1 MKMKN
6 LKWRMLGVMGATIS
20 LFAGFACGGATVEHM
35 QQSDAQFRLAATVH
49 QEGGNRAVVIRH
61 LRNSLELDDTNPR
74 AHLLMGFVLIERRNW
89 RAGLPSLE
97 RAVQLME
104 ELGGSSAALAE
115 ARNVLGS
122 ALIQAGRSS
131 DAVPILEASAGDLM
145 NTTPHLALGNLGLAY
160 YEMEQYGD
168 ARVALRDA
176 VEQQQ
181 RFCLGY
187 YRLGMVLFAQEEFEL
202 AERALT
208 HAVDADPSC
217 TGFQDAYKLRGEV
230 YARLEL
236 STEAVSDME
245 RCMELG
251 PRTVTGQF
259 CERFLEGI
267 R

>member
-1 MKMKN
+1 
-6 LKWRMLGVMGATIS
+6 
-20 LFAGFACGGATVEHM
+20 M
-35 QQSDAQFRLAATVH
+35 QQSDAQFRLAATIH
-49 QEGGNRAVVIRH
+49 QEGGNRAVVIQH
-61 LRNSLELDDTNPR
+61 LRNALEMDGANPR

-89 RAGLPSLE
+89 RAGIPSLE
-97 RAVQLME
+97 RAVELME
-104 ELGGSSAALAE
+104 DRGAGGAALGGAALGGAALAE

-122 ALIQAGRSS
+122 ALIQAGRSQ

-145 NTTPHLALGNLGLAY
+145 NTTPHLALGNLGLAH
-160 YEMEQYGD
+160 YEMEQYSQ
-168 ARVALRDA
+168 AREALHDA

-202 AERALT
+202 AEHALT
-208 HAVDADPSC
+208 QAVAADPSC
-217 TGFQDAYKLRGEV
+217 SRFQDAFKLRGEV

-236 STEAVSDME
+236 SIEAVDDME

-251 PRTVTGQF
+251 PRTVSGRF